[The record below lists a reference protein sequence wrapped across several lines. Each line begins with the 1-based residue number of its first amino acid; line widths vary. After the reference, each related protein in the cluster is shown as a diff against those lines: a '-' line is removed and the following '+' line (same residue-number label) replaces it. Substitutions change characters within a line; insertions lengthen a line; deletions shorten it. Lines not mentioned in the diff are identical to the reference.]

1 MTVIRA
7 EWLTARAPQAVMA
20 ALTDGGHQAYV
31 VGGCV
36 RNALLGA
43 PVADVDIATDA
54 RPARIIALAR
64 EAGLKSVPTGIDHG
78 TVTVVADGRGYE
90 VTTFR
95 ADVDTDGRHAVVRF
109 SNTLEEDARRRD
121 FTMNALYAD
130 ADGQVIDP
138 LNGLADII
146 ARRIRF
152 IEDPVRRIRE
162 DYLRILRF
170 FRFSAWYAAPE
181 LGFDAD
187 ALAAIAGNL
196 DGLGQLSRERIS
208 GELTKLLSAPDP
220 APAVATMAQTG
231 VLPRL
236 LPGATAEALPL
247 LVDAENQTETG
258 PEPIRRLA
266 ALGGIDSAQLRLS
279 RADGKRLAL
288 LREGVGSG
296 MGVAELAYR
305 LGYDTARDIVLLRSA
320 LLEQPLDPDSLRVA
334 EVAAHQKFPVRAQ
347 DLMPGY
353 SGRELGARLDHLQDL
368 WIASGF
374 SLSRADLLKKP

>member
-138 LNGLADII
+138 LSGLADII

-247 LVDAENQTETG
+247 LVDGENQTETG

-266 ALGGIDSAQLRLS
+266 ALGGFDSAQLRLS

-305 LGYDTARDIVLLRSA
+305 LGYDTARDVLLLRSA